1 MNSSFLRSRRV
12 VVPALVVVGL
22 VIASVVGLKL
32 NQQNPAPRP
41 AGGAPMVEAVQ
52 VKKIDLQDAVT
63 AVGTLKGSESLV
75 LRSELS
81 GRIAAIAFK
90 DGEQVRRGDLLIEF
104 DAAIQRAQFNQAR
117 AERDLAAARLKR
129 TQDLFD
135 KKFLSAASLDDA
147 KASADIAEAKLALAK
162 ATLEKMSI
170 RAPFDGV
177 VGLRQMSV
185 GDYIREGMDLVNLE
199 DVSRLRADFRIP
211 EQFSSRLRPQQTV
224 RLSSDAFP
232 GKTFPAKVTAVDSA
246 VDVSGRSLLVRA
258 ELTEAGQRLKPGMFV
273 RVSLV
278 LETRANALVVP
289 EEALVTAQGRI
300 VVFKVV
306 DGKAIASPV
315 KTGLRTMLDGKPV
328 VEVVNG
334 LTEGD
339 TVVSAGQI
347 KIRGNNIPVRIA
359 GAEPPKQGEG
369 PPKGNAAPKGAA
381 ESKGDA
387 APKVEAPAKGSPSP
401 DASKKGP

>member
-1 MNSSFLRSRRV
+1 M
-12 VVPALVVVGL
+12 PALVILGL
-22 VIASVVGLKL
+22 VVASVVGLKL

-41 AGGAPMVEAVQ
+41 AGGAPMVEAAPI
-52 VKKIDLQDAVT
+52 KRIDLQDAVT

-75 LRSELS
+75 LKSELA
-81 GRIAAIAFK
+81 GRIAAIAFT
-90 DGEQVRRGDLLIEF
+90 DGARVKKGDLLIEF
-104 DAAIQRAQFNQAR
+104 DASIQRAQFNQTK

-162 ATLEKMSI
+162 ATLDKMSV

-185 GDYIREGMDLVNLE
+185 GDYIREGTDLVNLE
-199 DVSRLRADFRIP
+199 DVSRLRADFRVP

-232 GKTFPAKVTAVDSA
+232 GATFPAKVTAVDAA

-258 ELTEAGQRLKPGMFV
+258 ELSDDRQRLKPGMFV

-278 LETRANALVVP
+278 LETRANAIVIP
-289 EEALVTAQGRI
+289 EEALVTAQGRT

-306 DGKAIASPV
+306 DGKAVASPV
-315 KTGLRTMLDGKPV
+315 QTGLRTMVDGKPV
-328 VEVVNG
+328 VEVMKG
-334 LTEGD
+334 LAEGD
-339 TVVSAGQI
+339 IVVTAGQI
-347 KIRGNNIPVRIA
+347 KIRGNNVPVRIA
-359 GAEPPKQGEG
+359 GSEPSTKGDAPTKGDASPKADTPAKAEA
-369 PPKGNAAPKGAA
+369 PPKGSA
-381 ESKGDA
+381 
-387 APKVEAPAKGSPSP
+387 SP
-401 DASKKGP
+401 DASKKGS